1 MGAGP
6 EDRAAQRQ
14 ARYHYM
20 EALGDG
26 RILDCI
32 RIQGTVHR
40 KYHNAQSGKN
50 LEDVG
55 TAEMQILRM
64 AYTTKIGSGQKIG
77 WLLVD
82 GRTIPL
88 APCVGRQSRLLYI

>member
-1 MGAGP
+1 
-6 EDRAAQRQ
+6 
-14 ARYHYM
+14 M

-64 AYTTKIGSGQKIG
+64 AYTPKSG
-77 WLLVD
+77 LVS
-82 GRTIPL
+82 G
-88 APCVGRQSRLLYI
+88 